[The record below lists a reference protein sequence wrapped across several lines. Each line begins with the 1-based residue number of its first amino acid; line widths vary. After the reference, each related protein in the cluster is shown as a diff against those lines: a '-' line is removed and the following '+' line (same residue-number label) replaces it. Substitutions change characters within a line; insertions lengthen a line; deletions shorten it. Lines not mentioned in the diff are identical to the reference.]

1 MAAKYTNKLKVQDKF
16 TCVLKDTCSGSPFWH
31 FGCHVVVVVFCLF
44 VCLFVFYASNRVCTS
59 PGKSWNFILAF
70 SRTFWSW
77 KSINSCNE
85 GFFKTNFLQ
94 YYFWISIL

>member
-44 VCLFVFYASNRVCTS
+44 VCLFFMQATGCVQVLES
-59 PGKSWNFILAF
+59 PGILSWHFPGLSGPGNL
-70 SRTFWSW
+70 
-77 KSINSCNE
+77 
-85 GFFKTNFLQ
+85 
-94 YYFWISIL
+94 